1 MKIDLNTSSKNNI
14 HENSLTKTM
23 KFKVIVHQL
32 NTYYVESDTADNA
45 EQWVKENELWLG
57 RDQDNEYESYLESEE
72 VEE

>member
-57 RDQDNEYESYLESEE
+57 RDQDNEYENYLESEE

>member
-1 MKIDLNTSSKNNI
+1 MI
-14 HENSLTKTM
+14 M

-57 RDQDNEYESYLESEE
+57 RDQDNEYESYFESEE
-72 VEE
+72 VQE

>member
-32 NTYYVESDTADNA
+32 NSYYVESDTADKA
-45 EQWVKENELWLG
+45 EQWVRENELWLG